1 MLKSELK
8 KQVTLTVQRLVAQK
22 TKYSPAQINLN
33 WIVDKD
39 LSLDS
44 IDIIEIEMEIED
56 TYDISFSDDDINK
69 FNTIQEL
76 IDLIVEKIWNTHQK

>member
-1 MLKSELK
+1 MLKGELK

-39 LSLDS
+39 LDIDS
-44 IDIIEIEMEIED
+44 IDVIEIEMEIED

-69 FNTIQEL
+69 FNTIQEF
-76 IDLIVEKIWNTHQK
+76 INLIVERIWNKYQK

>member
-8 KQVTLTVQRLVAQK
+8 KNVTLTVQRLVAQK
-22 TKYSPAQINLN
+22 TKYSPTQINLN
-33 WIVDKD
+33 WVVDKD
-39 LSLDS
+39 LDIDS

-56 TYDISFSDDDINK
+56 TYDISFNDSDINK

-76 IDLIVEKIWNTHQK
+76 IDLIVGKIWNKHQK

>member
-8 KQVTLTVQRLVAQK
+8 KQVTLTVQRLVLQK
-22 TKYSPAQINLN
+22 TKYAPSQINLN

-39 LSLDS
+39 LDIDS

-76 IDLIVEKIWNTHQK
+76 IDLIVEKNWSKHQK

>member
-22 TKYSPAQINLN
+22 TKYSPTQINLN
-33 WIVDKD
+33 WVVDKD
-39 LSLDS
+39 LDIDS

-56 TYDISFSDDDINK
+56 TYDISFNDSDINK
-69 FNTIQEL
+69 FNTIQEF
-76 IDLIVEKIWNTHQK
+76 IDLIVGKIWNKHQK

>member
-22 TKYSPAQINLN
+22 TKYTPSQINSN

-39 LSLDS
+39 LDIDS
-44 IDIIEIEMEIED
+44 IDIIEIE
-56 TYDISFSDDDINK
+56 
-69 FNTIQEL
+69 
-76 IDLIVEKIWNTHQK
+76 WN

>member
-33 WIVDKD
+33 WVVDKD
-39 LSLDS
+39 VDIDS

-76 IDLIVEKIWNTHQK
+76 IDLIVEKIWNKHQK

>member
-22 TKYSPAQINLN
+22 TKYTPSKINLN

-39 LSLDS
+39 LDIDS

-76 IDLIVEKIWNTHQK
+76 IDLIVEKNWSKHQK

>member
-8 KQVTLTVQRLVAQK
+8 KNVTLTVQRLIAQK

-33 WIVDKD
+33 WVVDKD
-39 LSLDS
+39 LDIDS

-56 TYDISFSDDDINK
+56 TYDISFNDSDINK

-76 IDLIVEKIWNTHQK
+76 IDLIVEKIWNKHQK

>member
-8 KQVTLTVQRLVAQK
+8 KQVTLTVQRLIAQK
-22 TKYSPAQINLN
+22 TKYTPSKINLN

-39 LSLDS
+39 LDIDS

-76 IDLIVEKIWNTHQK
+76 IDLIVEKNWSKHQK

>member
-22 TKYSPAQINLN
+22 IKYSPVQINLN
-33 WIVDKD
+33 WVVDKD
-39 LSLDS
+39 VDIDS
-44 IDIIEIEMEIED
+44 IDIIEIEMELED

-76 IDLIVEKIWNTHQK
+76 IDLIVEKIWNKHQK

>member
-8 KQVTLTVQRLVAQK
+8 KQVTLTVQQLVAQK
-22 TKYSPAQINLN
+22 TKYTPSQINLN

-39 LSLDS
+39 LDIDS
-44 IDIIEIEMEIED
+44 IDVIEIEMELED
-56 TYDISFSDDDINK
+56 TYDISFNDSDINK

-76 IDLIVEKIWNTHQK
+76 INLIVEKIWNKHQK

>member
-33 WIVDKD
+33 WVVDKD
-39 LSLDS
+39 LDIDS

-56 TYDISFSDDDINK
+56 TYDISFNDDDINK

-76 IDLIVEKIWNTHQK
+76 IDLIVEKIWNKH

>member
-8 KQVTLTVQRLVAQK
+8 KQVTLTVQRLVSQK
-22 TKYSPAQINLN
+22 TKYTPSQINLN

-39 LSLDS
+39 LDIDS

-76 IDLIVEKIWNTHQK
+76 IDLIVEKIWSKHQK

>member
-22 TKYSPAQINLN
+22 TKYAPSQINLN
-33 WIVDKD
+33 WVVDKD
-39 LSLDS
+39 LDIDS

-76 IDLIVEKIWNTHQK
+76 IDLIVEKIWDKHQK

>member
-39 LSLDS
+39 LDIDS

-56 TYDISFSDDDINK
+56 TYDISFNDSDINK

-76 IDLIVEKIWNTHQK
+76 IDLIVKKIWNKYQK

>member
-33 WIVDKD
+33 WVVDKD
-39 LSLDS
+39 LDIDS

-56 TYDISFSDDDINK
+56 TYDISFNDSDINK

-76 IDLIVEKIWNTHQK
+76 IDLIVGKIWNKHQK

>member
-8 KQVTLTVQRLVAQK
+8 KQVTLTVQRLIAQK

-33 WIVDKD
+33 WIVDKNLD
-39 LSLDS
+39 IDS

-76 IDLIVEKIWNTHQK
+76 IDLVVKKIWNKHQK

>member
-8 KQVTLTVQRLVAQK
+8 KNVTLTVQRLVAQK

-33 WIVDKD
+33 WVVDKD

-44 IDIIEIEMEIED
+44 IDIIEIEMELED

-76 IDLIVEKIWNTHQK
+76 IDLIVKKIWNKYQK

>member
-8 KQVTLTVQRLVAQK
+8 KQVTLTVQRLIAQK

-33 WIVDKD
+33 WVVDKD
-39 LSLDS
+39 VDIDS

-76 IDLIVEKIWNTHQK
+76 IDLIVEKIWNKHQK